1 MICCGSAN
9 VLSRIALICGPRPDR
24 PSGRIIHDAAA
35 LALLQVSGVE
45 PQGRMVRI
53 RFPPAASQERTVR
66 LSRPVCDADLR
77 GGRTAHF
84 GDDPLDGGQVWSSPN
99 AKP

>member
-1 MICCGSAN
+1 M
-9 VLSRIALICGPRPDR
+9 
-24 PSGRIIHDAAA
+24 
-35 LALLQVSGVE
+35 
-45 PQGRMVRI
+45 
-53 RFPPAASQERTVR
+53 R

-99 AKP
+99 AKPDCSATGAGNSSITSAALAAVSVGA